1 MEEGLEEEEEEEE
14 EYGRS
19 RRPGRVPAPASRRAV
34 PQGDALPARARY
46 RPDSTGR
53 YGR

>member
-1 MEEGLEEEEEEEE
+1 MEEGLEEEEEE

-19 RRPGRVPAPASRRAV
+19 RRPGLAPAPASRRAA
-34 PQGDALPARARY
+34 PPGDALPARARY
-46 RPDSTGR
+46 WPDSTGR